1 MDAAGQQFVQG
12 WYQFL
17 QQNTVQV
24 QALLQEADG
33 SCQQILGS
41 GSPDPLAIQNA
52 LNGVGQRIKE
62 LQARIG
68 TTWSEQILAQ
78 LMGSR
83 DNREPIEQGL
93 QHWDSASRWIQES
106 WERMRCHWMAEGLRH
121 LWPHVQ
127 QEMAAPH
134 ACSRCGAAIQPA
146 TRHRVDSVTCAGCG
160 NVNTTEPGPKTGLF
174 YSMGPDAWAEA
185 ATLDLRLEIDQF
197 RRQAEAQARMR
208 QALQGER
215 GEEPVESLER
225 WEAMERDY
233 WMRYFAEKA
242 HLLPS
247 SPDEQKQMV
256 ESKLKSVQDE
266 IKQSSAYRSAKGTA
280 QKIGPVVIPRELE
293 NVDEWGP
300 LRPEQYEDFEFH
312 QFLLEE
318 SRGEPEQFND
328 WLRQLGYR
336 DVMQYEL
343 MRRTFSRHYAQY
355 VGDPRMG
362 QAQMNARQRASQAQM
377 SQKRAASGDILA
389 PIEGVSLEQ
398 YAQTSARQASGM
410 SQQDFARF
418 LGSQGMDPAKWDRVS
433 NEWLGRMS
441 RDTSGVISSAY
452 AAAFAGGAQGQYGAA
467 AQAAAPALGQ
477 MAGMG
482 TLGGMGGPPG
492 GGGPGGAPG
501 GEPVPFERF
510 CEIMGAQT
518 AWSRTGRD
526 VNAMLRQV
534 FNMSAAD
541 WSNISAYWMSRIPTD
556 MNLAMQMTPLSQKY
570 EQRYMQM

>member
-12 WYQFL
+12 WYGFL

-24 QALLQEADG
+24 QQLLQEADG
-33 SCQQILGS
+33 ACQQILGS
-41 GSPDPLAIQNA
+41 GPPDPMAIQNA
-52 LNGVGQRIKE
+52 INGVGQRIKE

-68 TTWSEQILAQ
+68 TTWAEQILAQ

-93 QHWDSASRWIQES
+93 QHWDSASQWIQES
-106 WERMRCHWMAEGLRH
+106 WERLRCHWLAEGLRH
-121 LWPHVQ
+121 FWPHVQ
-127 QEMAAPH
+127 QEMAFPLP
-134 ACSRCGAAIQPA
+134 CSRCGAPVQPQ
-146 TRHRVDSVTCAGCG
+146 TRHRVDSVTCATCG
-160 NVNTTEPGPKTGLF
+160 NVNTTQPGPKTGLF
-174 YSMGPDAWAEA
+174 YSMAPDVWGEA
-185 ATLDLRLEIDQF
+185 AALDLRLEIDHF
-197 RRQAEAQARMR
+197 RRQVEAQARKN

-215 GEEPVESLER
+215 GEEPADSLER
-225 WEAMERDY
+225 WESMERAY
-233 WMRYFAEKA
+233 WTRYYEAKA
-242 HLLPS
+242 TLLPS

-256 ESKLKSVQDE
+256 DSKLKAVQDE
-266 IKQSSAYRSAKGTA
+266 IKQSTAYRSAKGIA
-280 QKIGPVVIPRELE
+280 QKIAPVVIPRELE

-300 LRPEQYEDFEFH
+300 LRPEQYEDFEYH

-318 SRGEPEQFND
+318 SRAEPEQFNE

-336 DVMQYEL
+336 DLMQYEL

-377 SQKRAASGDILA
+377 AQKRAASGDVLS

-398 YAQTSARQASGM
+398 YAQVSARQASGM
-410 SQQDFARF
+410 SQPDFARF
-418 LGSQGMDPAKWDRVS
+418 LGSQGLDPVKWDRVS
-433 NEWLGRMS
+433 NEWMGRMS

-452 AAAFAGGAQGQYGAA
+452 AAAFAGGASGQYGAP

-482 TLGGMGGPPG
+482 TYGGMGGPPG
-492 GGGPGGAPG
+492 PGMGGAG